1 MEASGQVRAG
11 WRSLQAEESS
21 GKRVK
26 VKTTKTLGAGV
37 SDASWNRKGPGGG
50 AEEQQGMVQSSHGPN
65 TRSMHSSEIH
75 VNIKKLLQMR
85 PVEGREDNLGGLT
98 A

>member
-50 AEEQQGMVQSSHGPN
+50 AEEQQGWFRAVTDQTPGAC
-65 TRSMHSSEIH
+65 TALKSM
-75 VNIKKLLQMR
+75 
-85 PVEGREDNLGGLT
+85 
-98 A
+98 

>member
-26 VKTTKTLGAGV
+26 VKTTKTLGGGV